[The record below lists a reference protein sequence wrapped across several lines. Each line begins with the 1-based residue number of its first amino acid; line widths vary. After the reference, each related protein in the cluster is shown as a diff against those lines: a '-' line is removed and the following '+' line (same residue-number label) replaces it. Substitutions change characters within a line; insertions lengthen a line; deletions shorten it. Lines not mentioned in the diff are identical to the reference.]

1 MKKTLALVLALVMVL
16 CAVSAMAEG
25 SKTVDDTQSTTV
37 TDTTV
42 TNRGGYYAPA
52 APALPTLGIVT
63 PSAAAQAIIDQF
75 KAAHDAGDDLGA
87 LPDDVKSQIGEGLVN
102 INEMIAV
109 KFSGDTNV
117 ANEVE
122 ITLSF
127 MTKYTNVGDD
137 VAVLVGELDGENV
150 KWTVLKGK
158 VNGDGDIVVM
168 VPAALVKGL
177 ENNEFLIAVV
187 SK

>member
-16 CAVSAMAEG
+16 CAVSAIAEG
-25 SKTVDDTQSTTV
+25 SKTVEDTQKTTV
-37 TDTTV
+37 
-42 TNRGGYYAPA
+42 NNGGYYAPA
-52 APALPTLGIVT
+52 APAAPAELPSLEIVST
-63 PSAAAQAIIDQF
+63 PSAAIQAIIDQF

-87 LPDDVKSQIGEGLVN
+87 LPDDVKVQIGSELTKV
-102 INEMIAV
+102 NEMIAV

-117 ANEVE
+117 ADAVEV
-122 ITLSF
+122 TLSF
-127 MTKYTNVGDD
+127 MTKYTPGDE
-137 VAVLVGELDGENV
+137 VAVLIGEMDGENV

-158 VNGDGDIVVM
+158 VNDDGDVVVM

-177 ENNEFLIAVV
+177 ESNEFLVAVV

>member
-25 SKTVDDTQSTTV
+25 SKTVEDTQKTTV
-37 TDTTV
+37 
-42 TNRGGYYAPA
+42 NNGGYYAPA
-52 APALPTLGIVT
+52 APAELPSLEIVST
-63 PSAAAQAIIDQF
+63 PSAAIQAIIDQF

-87 LPDDVKSQIGEGLVN
+87 LPDDVKGQIGSELTKV
-102 INEMIAV
+102 NEMIAV

-117 ANEVE
+117 ANAVEV
-122 ITLSF
+122 ILSF
-127 MTKYTNVGDD
+127 MTKYTPGDE
-137 VAVLVGELDGENV
+137 VAVLIGEMDGENV

-158 VNGDGDIVVM
+158 VNDDGDVVVM
-168 VPAALVKGL
+168 VPAAMVKGL

>member
-87 LPDDVKSQIGEGLVN
+87 LPDDVKGQIGEGLVN
-102 INEMIAV
+102 VNEMIAV
-109 KFSGDTNV
+109 KFNGDTNV

-127 MTKYTNVGDD
+127 MTKYNAGDD
-137 VAVLVGELDGENV
+137 VAVLIGELDGENV
-150 KWTVLKGK
+150 KWTVLNGK
-158 VNGDGDIVVM
+158 VNDAGDVVVK
-168 VPAALVKGL
+168 VPVALVKGL